1 MNEISCKITSSFLE
15 YVKHTR
21 PEFLSPLLAGL
32 PYDEGFLSDPNNW
45 VPWDTERILEERL
58 VRLFDDERIMFEIGR
73 SVISLKSLGMVNIV
87 FNMFMTPERLIR
99 YAPKIAR
106 FLTKDIVNIA
116 VIDVGTCHATVEL
129 KIRGKQTRG
138 ACLFNQGLFSLTSE
152 LFGMGPTSVVEM
164 QCVVPVDQLGKHK
177 GKYYAI
183 NDSGTVVETGGDNG
197 DCTPL
202 GRIPESG
209 VFTLGRTGFG
219 AHSCIF
225 RLQWQESKRR
235 LFSRLPGKEKVLQE
249 ALAHLEENHAKLEE
263 AYERIYKSEEQ
274 YRNLLESASDMIC
287 FVDTDGI
294 IVLMNRTGLELT
306 GYSHQEIRGKHF
318 LCFVDEAYRKEAEK
332 IFSES
337 LLGTA
342 TVFELEVIK
351 KDSGR
356 LLLSINQTTIKEDGE
371 VKGLMVIARDIT
383 AEKEMATRLLEA
395 ERFAAK
401 GIVAAEIA
409 HEINNSLANIETAL
423 FILDRIKI
431 DRQYRHDVLKD
442 VHEEIDRMSGIVKG
456 ILEVY
461 RADNA
466 VLQSVDINAEIMK
479 VISIARRRLNGKGI
493 LVTASLSPG
502 LPSIPCYPGHIKQVL
517 LNLMKNAEEAM
528 DLSISNTIEIVTG
541 ERGDYI
547 RIDVVDSGCG
557 VPPDR
562 LPLIGSPLYTSKA
575 EGTGLGLSVSR
586 EIAKKYGGDISI
598 SNEEDKGTRVT
609 VLLKKE

>member
-1 MNEISCKITSSFLE
+1 VNEISCKITSSFLE
-15 YVKHTR
+15 YVKHSR

-106 FLTKDIVNIA
+106 FLTKDIVNID
-116 VIDVGTCHATVEL
+116 VIDAGASHATVEL
-129 KIRGKQTRG
+129 KIRGRQTRG

-152 LFGMGPTSVVEM
+152 LFGMGPTSVAEV
-164 QCVVPVDQLGKHK
+164 QCVVPVDQIGKQK
-177 GKYYAI
+177 GKYYEI
-183 NDSGTVVETGGDNG
+183 DSAGMVVETGGG
-197 DCTPL
+197 DGNLATI
-202 GRIPESG
+202 GRVSESG
-209 VFTLGRTGFG
+209 AFTLNGTVFG

-225 RLQWQESKRR
+225 RLQWQEPKRR
-235 LFSRLPGKEKVLQE
+235 LFSRLPGKEQVMRE
-249 ALAHLEENHAKLEE
+249 ALVHLEENHAKLEN

-287 FVDTDGI
+287 FIDTDGI
-294 IVLMNRTGLELT
+294 IQLMNRKGLELT
-306 GYSHQEIRGKHF
+306 GYSHEEIRGRHF
-318 LCFVDEAYRKEAEK
+318 LCFIDEAYRKEAEK
-332 IFSES
+332 VFSES
-337 LLGTA
+337 LSGSTPL
-342 TVFELEVIK
+342 FELEIIK

-356 LLLSINQTTIKEDGE
+356 VLISTNQTPIKEDGE

-401 GIVAAEIA
+401 GMVAAEIA

-461 RADNA
+461 RADTA
-466 VLQSVDINAEIMK
+466 VIQSVDINAEIMK

-493 LVTASLSPG
+493 LVTAGLSPG

-517 LNLMKNAEEAM
+517 LNLMKNAEESM
-528 DLSISNTIEIVTG
+528 DLSTSNTIEIATG
-541 ERGDYI
+541 EMGDYI

-557 VPPDR
+557 VPRDR

-575 EGTGLGLSVSR
+575 EGTGLGLSVSK
-586 EIAKKYGGDISI
+586 EIVKKYGGDISI
-598 SNEEDKGTRVT
+598 RNEENRGTRVT